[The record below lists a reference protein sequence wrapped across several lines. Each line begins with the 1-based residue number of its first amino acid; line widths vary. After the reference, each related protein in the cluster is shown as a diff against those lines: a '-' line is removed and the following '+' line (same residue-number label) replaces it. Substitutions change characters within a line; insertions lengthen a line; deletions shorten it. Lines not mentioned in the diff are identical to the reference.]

1 MVKKINEKS
10 MLPKGTLLHGNHR
23 IDGYLSSGGFGN
35 TYVATHIRFKE
46 KVAIKEF
53 FMKDVTERDA
63 DGCRVKVSNSGKE
76 QEFNEQRAKF
86 EKEAQ
91 RLRLLHN
98 EHIVKVHDLFDENNT
113 TYYVM
118 DYVDGV
124 SLKEKLENTH
134 GPLDQSLVLNVLIQ
148 VLDALH
154 EAHASNIL
162 HLDLKPANIM
172 MDNETGEVRLID
184 FGASKQFDSTVGGA
198 AATSAVTFTSGF
210 APTEQMEKRFDKFGP
225 WTDFYA
231 LGATLFNLLTN
242 RVPPMPGDIMDDT
255 SIDKHDTLP
264 MPGVNPKMRDLVLWL
279 MQYDRKKRPV
289 NVDAII
295 QYLYDVN
302 INDMQP
308 YYEGDTVAD
317 DAPEANTANDDTQL
331 DDTSIDSP
339 LSAPVALSEPVSSKS
354 TKSTMTKWLI
364 PAVVCLGL
372 LAGFL
377 LMMFTNGGP
386 ASNNDQQPQVQDS
399 TLVDE
404 TQEKQAPKGTE
415 VDVKGKEETQVEAPA
430 TEPEP
435 KDAPTMVVRKQMTL
449 TLGPCNYTGSV
460 NAKGLPHGKGSAEF
474 KDGRYTGDF
483 VNGNAVSDYG
493 RFEFN
498 NGDVFEGKFNNG
510 FIKGRYTAHDNG
522 SYFEG
527 SFKNNKPANGQWY
540 DKQGKRIE

>member
-1 MVKKINEKS
+1 
-10 MLPKGTLLHGNHR
+10 MLPIGAILHGNYR

-35 TYVATHIRFKE
+35 TYMATHIRFKE

-63 DGCRVKVSNSGKE
+63 DGSRVKVSNSGKE
-76 QEFNEQRAKF
+76 KEFSEQRAKF

-98 EHIVKVHDLFDENNT
+98 EHIVKVHDLFDENST

-118 DYVDGV
+118 DYIDGE

-134 GPLDQSLVLNVLIQ
+134 GPFDQSLVLDVLIQ
-148 VLDALH
+148 VLDALQ

-172 MDNETGEVRLID
+172 LDDDSGQVRLID

-210 APTEQMEKRFDKFGP
+210 APSEQMEKRFDKFGP

-242 RVPPMPGDIMDDT
+242 RVPPMPGDILDDT
-255 SIDKHDTLP
+255 TDDKHDTLP
-264 MPGVNPKMRDLVLWL
+264 MPGINPKMRDLVLWL
-279 MQYDRKKRPV
+279 MQYDRKKRPENV
-289 NVDAII
+289 NAIV
-295 QYLYDVN
+295 QYINDVN
-302 INDMQP
+302 LTGLQSN
-308 YYEGDTVAD
+308 YEGDTVID
-317 DAPEANTANDDTQL
+317 DASEDCTHTDDTL
-331 DDTSIDSP
+331 IDDAAADRP
-339 LSAPVALSEPVSSKS
+339 LSAAMSLSRPVSTRPAMSRW
-354 TKSTMTKWLI
+354 MI
-364 PAVVCLGL
+364 PAMVCLGL

-377 LMMFTNGGP
+377 FMMFTNGGP
-386 ASNNDQQPQVQDS
+386 ASLSGVQPQLNDS
-399 TLVDE
+399 TLVE
-404 TQEKQAPKGTE
+404 NSQEQQVTQDNEG
-415 VDVKGKEETQVEAPA
+415 DVEEKEEAQAEDRVPA
-430 TEPEP
+430 IEDDPVP
-435 KDAPTMVVRKQMTL
+435 VHKDIPSMVVKKQMTL
-449 TLGPCNYTGSV
+449 KLGPCNYTGSV
-460 NAKGLPHGKGSAEF
+460 NAQGLPHGKGTAEF

-483 VNGNAVSDYG
+483 VDGNAVSDFG
-493 RFEFN
+493 RFEFY

-510 FIKGRYTAHDNG
+510 FVKGRYTAHDNG

-527 SFKNNKPANGQWY
+527 SFKNNKPAKGHWY
-540 DKQGKRIE
+540 DKQGKQIE